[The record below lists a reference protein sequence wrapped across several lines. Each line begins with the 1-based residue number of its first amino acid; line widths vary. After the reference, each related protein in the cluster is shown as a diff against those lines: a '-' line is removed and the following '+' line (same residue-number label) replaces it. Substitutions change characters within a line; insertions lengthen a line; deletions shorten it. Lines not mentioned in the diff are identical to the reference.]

1 MFKRNPS
8 IEDDYQRYN
17 PDENIV
23 KESKEVNILATI
35 IKLLVILLLLA
46 LLIFGVLFGYK
57 FLTKEEKSV
66 AVLEHTQEAT
76 KEKKLYTQEEMQA
89 IIQTMMENLQK
100 SKIEDSPKQESVS
113 NETELIQSLED
124 VEVIDIKEDL
134 ILQEIPSLQ
143 NAPEEIVTN
152 EISKTP
158 TKENKIVL
166 NNQPSSYD
174 NIDEISS
181 EIKKVMHAMSH
192 KKSNQET
199 SYTKSITK
207 EVHTREN
214 EMRVIIVREGDSLS
228 KIAKRAYG
236 SAMAYDKIFQA
247 NPDLIK
253 NPNHIYIG
261 QRLRVPLSN

>member
-1 MFKRNPS
+1 MFKKRHS
-8 IEDDYQRYN
+8 IEDDYLRYN
-17 PDENIV
+17 SDENID
-23 KESKEVNILATI
+23 KNPNQTSILATI
-35 IKLLVILLLLA
+35 IKLLIILLLLM
-46 LLIFGVLFGYK
+46 LFTFGVLFGYK
-57 FLTKEEKSV
+57 FLTKKEKSEQ
-66 AVLEHTQEAT
+66 ASNNTQQFQ

-124 VEVIDIKEDL
+124 IEVIDIKEDL

-143 NAPEEIVTN
+143 NTPEAIVTN
-152 EISKTP
+152 EISKNP
-158 TKENKIVL
+158 IKENKVVL
-166 NNQPSSYD
+166 NNQPSSYN

-181 EIKKVMHAMSH
+181 EIKKVMEEMSH
-192 KKSNQET
+192 KKTIVKT
-199 SYTKSITK
+199 SYTQSIAK

-214 EMRVIIVREGDSLS
+214 EMRVIIVKKGDSLS

-253 NPNHIYIG
+253 NPNHIYVG